1 MDIFVSLHAPSQAIE
16 TITLALV
23 HFLSLFVT
31 HLGQPHLLF
40 PWWQTNLEC
49 HWMHRMQWQGML
61 TYLGQTR
68 IGIDLSAVFE
78 IGQKSGVS

>member
-16 TITLALV
+16 TTALALV

-31 HLGQPHLLF
+31 LLGQPLLLF
-40 PWWQTNLEC
+40 PWWQTNLEF

-61 TYLGQTR
+61 TYLGQSW